1 MKSAGKARN
10 NGLYRH
16 IRTSK
21 EIIRNLL
28 NDSDKNKTEQE
39 RRSLLCVIYGGVNQ
53 MNITGDR
60 MKFLRLLSEKYPTRQ
75 QVCTEIINLQA
86 ILNLPKGTEHFMSD
100 LHGEYEAFFHILNN
114 SAGVIREKVD
124 MAFEEVLTARERSSL
139 CTLIYYPQEK
149 LRRIHEE
156 GRNTEEWYRFVL
168 QKLIDLAKLL
178 SSKYTRS
185 KVRKAMPSEYSYILD
200 ELLHAQPDE
209 DNNQMVYHSKII
221 DTLLRLE
228 EGDDFIIALSS
239 LIKRLAVD
247 HLHIVGDIFDRGER
261 PDAILNMLMD
271 HHSLDI
277 EWGNHDILWMGAAC
291 GSQACIAAVVRNC
304 LSYNNISVLEQGY
317 GISLRPLVLFAEKMY
332 DEEDPNKAAKKAISI
347 ILFKLEGQ
355 IIRRNPEYQMEDR
368 LLLDKVDY
376 ENACIELD
384 DKSYPLKE
392 KRFPTVDRDDPYK
405 LSQAEREIMDEL
417 EKLFLESEQLQRH
430 VEFLYSHGSMYQVF
444 NGNLLFHGCVPLD
457 EDGALKAIHLEGR
470 IYQGRS
476 YMDYADMAAR
486 RAFFSEDPPQRYLD
500 FMWYLWCGSNSPL
513 SGRVVKTFE
522 RTFIED
528 KSTWEEPKNPYYEYQ
543 SSEPVCRMLLR
554 EFGLYSENSH
564 IINGH
569 TPVHVNQGE
578 NPLKA
583 HGRLIV
589 IDGGFCKAYQKTTGI
604 AGYTLIFNSHGM
616 RLKSHQPFSGME
628 AALEENMD
636 IDSESQQVVTFP
648 KRVMVADTDTGER
661 LKEQIADLEDLLTAY
676 REGWIAAKAER

>member
-1 MKSAGKARN
+1 
-10 NGLYRH
+10 
-16 IRTSK
+16 
-21 EIIRNLL
+21 
-28 NDSDKNKTEQE
+28 
-39 RRSLLCVIYGGVNQ
+39 
-53 MNITGDR
+53 MNITDDR
-60 MKFLRLLSEKYPTRQ
+60 IKFLRLLSEKYRSRQ

-100 LHGEYEAFFHILNN
+100 LHGEYEAFSHILNN

-124 MAFEEVLTARERSSL
+124 MLFEGTLTPRERSSL
-139 CTLIYYPQEK
+139 CTLIYYPEEK
-149 LRRIHEE
+149 LEKINEE

-168 QKLIDLAKLL
+168 QNLIDLAKML
-178 SSKYTRS
+178 SS

-200 ELLHAQPDE
+200 ELLHAQADE
-209 DNNQMVYHSKII
+209 DNNQFVYHQKII
-221 DTLLRLE
+221 DTLLKLG

-261 PDAILNMLMD
+261 PDAILNMLMQ

-332 DEEDPNKAAKKAISI
+332 DEADPNKAAKKAISI

-355 IIRRNPEYQMEDR
+355 IIRRNPDYGMQER
-368 LLLDKVDY
+368 LLLDKVNFDD
-376 ENACIELD
+376 ATIEID
-384 DKSYPLKE
+384 GVVHELKE
-392 KRFPTVDRDDPYK
+392 KRFPTINRMDPYA
-405 LSQAEREIMDEL
+405 LDPAEREIMDEL
-417 EKLFLESEQLQRH
+417 EKLFRESEQLQRH
-430 VEFLYSHGSMYQVF
+430 VTFLYNHGSMYRKF

-457 EDGALKAIHLEGR
+457 EDGNLKALHFGGR
-470 IYQGRS
+470 IYQGKS
-476 YMDYADMAAR
+476 YMDYADSIAR
-486 RAFFSEDPPQRYLD
+486 RAYFSDDRTQKELD

-522 RTFIED
+522 RTFLADE
-528 KSTWEEPKNPYYEYQ
+528 STWKEPKNPYYRYQ
-543 SSEPVCRMLLR
+543 DSEPVCRMLLR

-569 TPVHVNQGE
+569 TPIHVMEGE
-578 NPLKA
+578 KPLKA
-583 HGRLIV
+583 NGRLIV
-589 IDGGFCKAYQKTTGI
+589 SDGGFCKAYQKTTGI

-628 AALEENMD
+628 AALSENLD
-636 IDSESQQVVTFP
+636 IDSQSQQVATLY
-648 KRVMVADTDTGER
+648 KRLMVADTDTGEM

-676 REGWIAAKAER
+676 REGLIAAKA

>member
-1 MKSAGKARN
+1 
-10 NGLYRH
+10 
-16 IRTSK
+16 
-21 EIIRNLL
+21 
-28 NDSDKNKTEQE
+28 
-39 RRSLLCVIYGGVNQ
+39 
-53 MNITGDR
+53 MNITDDR
-60 MKFLRLLSEKYPTRQ
+60 IKFLRLLSEKYRSRQ

-100 LHGEYEAFFHILNN
+100 LHGEYEAFSHILNN

-124 MAFEEVLTARERSSL
+124 MLFEETLTPRERSSL
-139 CTLIYYPQEK
+139 CTLIYYPEEK
-149 LRRIHEE
+149 LEKINEE

-168 QKLIDLAKLL
+168 QNLIDLAKML

-200 ELLHAQPDE
+200 ELLHAQADE
-209 DNNQMVYHSKII
+209 DNNQFVYHQKII
-221 DTLLRLE
+221 DTLLKLG

-261 PDAILNMLMD
+261 PDAILNMLMQ

-332 DEEDPNKAAKKAISI
+332 EETDPNKAAKKAISI

-355 IIRRNPEYQMEDR
+355 IIRRNPDYGMQER
-368 LLLDKVDY
+368 LLLDKVNFDDATIEIDGVVY
-376 ENACIELD
+376 E
-384 DKSYPLKE
+384 LKE
-392 KRFPTVDRDDPYK
+392 KRFPTINRMDPYA
-405 LSQAEREIMDEL
+405 LDPAEREIMDEL
-417 EKLFLESEQLQRH
+417 EKLFRESEQLQRH
-430 VEFLYSHGSMYQVF
+430 VTFLYNHGSMYRKF

-457 EDGALKAIHLEGR
+457 EDGNLKALHFGGR
-470 IYQGRS
+470 IYQGKS
-476 YMDYADMAAR
+476 YMDYADSIAR
-486 RAFFSEDPPQRYLD
+486 RAYFSDDRTQKELD

-522 RTFIED
+522 RTFLSDE
-528 KSTWEEPKNPYYEYQ
+528 STWKEPKNPYYRYQ
-543 SSEPVCRMLLR
+543 DSEPVCRMLLR

-569 TPVHVNQGE
+569 TPIHVMEGE

-583 HGRLIV
+583 NGRLIV

-628 AALEENMD
+628 AALSENLD
-636 IDSESQQVVTFP
+636 IDSQSQQVATLD
-648 KRVMVADTDTGER
+648 KRLMVADTDTGEM

-676 REGWIAAKAER
+676 REGLIAAKA

>member
-1 MKSAGKARN
+1 
-10 NGLYRH
+10 
-16 IRTSK
+16 
-21 EIIRNLL
+21 
-28 NDSDKNKTEQE
+28 
-39 RRSLLCVIYGGVNQ
+39 

-149 LRRIHEE
+149 LRRIREE

-200 ELLHAQPDE
+200 ELLHAQLDE
-209 DNNQMVYHSKII
+209 DNNQLVYHSKII

-384 DKSYPLKE
+384 GKSYPLKE
-392 KRFPTVDRDDPYK
+392 KHFPTVDRDDPYK

-486 RAFFSEDPPQRYLD
+486 RAFFNEDPPQRYLD

>member
-1 MKSAGKARN
+1 
-10 NGLYRH
+10 
-16 IRTSK
+16 
-21 EIIRNLL
+21 
-28 NDSDKNKTEQE
+28 
-39 RRSLLCVIYGGVNQ
+39 
-53 MNITGDR
+53 MNITDDR
-60 MKFLRLLSEKYPTRQ
+60 IKFLRLLSEKYRSRQ

-86 ILNLPKGTEHFMSD
+86 ILNLPKRTEHFMSD
-100 LHGEYEAFFHILNN
+100 LHGEYEAFSHILNN

-124 MAFEEVLTARERSSL
+124 MLFEGTLTPRERSSL
-139 CTLIYYPQEK
+139 CTLIYYPEEK
-149 LRRIHEE
+149 LEKINEE

-168 QKLIDLAKLL
+168 QNLIDLAKML

-200 ELLHAQPDE
+200 ELLHAQADE
-209 DNNQMVYHSKII
+209 DNNQFVYHQKII
-221 DTLLRLE
+221 DTLLKLG

-261 PDAILNMLMD
+261 PDAILNMLMQ

-332 DEEDPNKAAKKAISI
+332 DETDPNKAAKKAISI

-355 IIRRNPEYQMEDR
+355 IIRRNPDYGMQER
-368 LLLDKVDY
+368 LLLDKVNFDD
-376 ENACIELD
+376 ATIEID
-384 DKSYPLKE
+384 GVVHELKE
-392 KRFPTVDRDDPYK
+392 KRFPTINRMDPYA
-405 LSQAEREIMDEL
+405 LDPAEREIMDEL
-417 EKLFLESEQLQRH
+417 EKLFRESEQLQRH
-430 VEFLYSHGSMYQVF
+430 VTFLYNHGSMYRKF

-457 EDGALKAIHLEGR
+457 EDGNLKALHFGGR
-470 IYQGRS
+470 IYQGKS
-476 YMDYADMAAR
+476 YMDYADSIAR
-486 RAFFSEDPPQRYLD
+486 RAYFSDDRTQKELD

-522 RTFIED
+522 RTFLSDE
-528 KSTWEEPKNPYYEYQ
+528 STWKEPKNPYYRYQ
-543 SSEPVCRMLLR
+543 DSEPVCRMLLR

-569 TPVHVNQGE
+569 TPIHVMEGE

-583 HGRLIV
+583 NGRLIV

-628 AALEENMD
+628 AALSENLD
-636 IDSESQQVVTFP
+636 IDSQSQQVATLD
-648 KRVMVADTDTGER
+648 KRLMVADTDTGEM

-676 REGWIAAKAER
+676 REGLIAAKA

>member
-1 MKSAGKARN
+1 
-10 NGLYRH
+10 
-16 IRTSK
+16 
-21 EIIRNLL
+21 
-28 NDSDKNKTEQE
+28 
-39 RRSLLCVIYGGVNQ
+39 
-53 MNITGDR
+53 MNITDDR
-60 MKFLRLLSEKYPTRQ
+60 IKFLRLLSEKYRSRQ

-100 LHGEYEAFFHILNN
+100 LHGEYEAFSHILNN

-124 MAFEEVLTARERSSL
+124 MLFEETLTPRERSSL
-139 CTLIYYPQEK
+139 CTLIYYPEEK
-149 LRRIHEE
+149 LEKINEE

-168 QKLIDLAKLL
+168 QNLIDLAKML

-200 ELLHAQPDE
+200 ELLHAQADE
-209 DNNQMVYHSKII
+209 DNNQFVYHQKII
-221 DTLLRLE
+221 DTLLKLG

-261 PDAILNMLMD
+261 PDAILNMLMQ

-332 DEEDPNKAAKKAISI
+332 DETDPNKAAKKAISI

-355 IIRRNPEYQMEDR
+355 IIRRNPDYGMQER
-368 LLLDKVDY
+368 LLLDKVNFDD
-376 ENACIELD
+376 ATIEID
-384 DKSYPLKE
+384 GVVHELKE
-392 KRFPTVDRDDPYK
+392 KRFPTINRMDPYA
-405 LSQAEREIMDEL
+405 LDPAEREIMDEL
-417 EKLFLESEQLQRH
+417 EKLFRESEQLQRH
-430 VEFLYSHGSMYQVF
+430 VTFLYNHGSMYRKF

-457 EDGALKAIHLEGR
+457 EDGNLKALHFGGR
-470 IYQGRS
+470 IYQGKS
-476 YMDYADMAAR
+476 YMDYADSIAR
-486 RAFFSEDPPQRYLD
+486 RAYFSDDRTQKELD

-522 RTFIED
+522 RTFLSDE
-528 KSTWEEPKNPYYEYQ
+528 STWKEPKNPYYRYQ
-543 SSEPVCRMLLR
+543 DSEPVCRMLLR

-569 TPVHVNQGE
+569 TPIHVMEGE

-583 HGRLIV
+583 NGRLIV

-628 AALEENMD
+628 AALSENLD
-636 IDSESQQVVTFP
+636 IDSQSQQVATLD
-648 KRVMVADTDTGER
+648 KRLMVEDTDTGEM

-676 REGWIAAKAER
+676 REGLIAAKA

>member
-1 MKSAGKARN
+1 
-10 NGLYRH
+10 
-16 IRTSK
+16 
-21 EIIRNLL
+21 
-28 NDSDKNKTEQE
+28 
-39 RRSLLCVIYGGVNQ
+39 

-149 LRRIHEE
+149 LRRIREE

-368 LLLDKVDY
+368 LLLNKVDY

-384 DKSYPLKE
+384 GKSYPLKE
-392 KRFPTVDRDDPYK
+392 KHFPTVDRDDPYK

>member
-1 MKSAGKARN
+1 
-10 NGLYRH
+10 
-16 IRTSK
+16 
-21 EIIRNLL
+21 
-28 NDSDKNKTEQE
+28 
-39 RRSLLCVIYGGVNQ
+39 

-228 EGDDFIIALSS
+228 EGNDFIIALSS

-261 PDAILNMLMD
+261 PDAILNMLID

-291 GSQACIAAVVRNC
+291 GRQACIAAVVRNC

>member
-1 MKSAGKARN
+1 
-10 NGLYRH
+10 
-16 IRTSK
+16 
-21 EIIRNLL
+21 
-28 NDSDKNKTEQE
+28 
-39 RRSLLCVIYGGVNQ
+39 
-53 MNITGDR
+53 
-60 MKFLRLLSEKYPTRQ
+60 
-75 QVCTEIINLQA
+75 
-86 ILNLPKGTEHFMSD
+86 
-100 LHGEYEAFFHILNN
+100 
-114 SAGVIREKVD
+114 

-149 LRRIHEE
+149 LRRIREE

-209 DNNQMVYHSKII
+209 DNNQLVYHSKII

-384 DKSYPLKE
+384 GKSYPLKE
-392 KRFPTVDRDDPYK
+392 KHFPTVDRDDPYK

-486 RAFFSEDPPQRYLD
+486 RAFFNEDPPQRYLD

>member
-1 MKSAGKARN
+1 
-10 NGLYRH
+10 
-16 IRTSK
+16 
-21 EIIRNLL
+21 
-28 NDSDKNKTEQE
+28 
-39 RRSLLCVIYGGVNQ
+39 
-53 MNITGDR
+53 MNITDDR
-60 MKFLRLLSEKYPTRQ
+60 IKFLRLLSEKYRSRQ

-100 LHGEYEAFFHILNN
+100 LHGEYEAFSHILNN

-124 MAFEEVLTARERSSL
+124 MLFEGTLTPRERSSL
-139 CTLIYYPQEK
+139 CTLIYYPEEK
-149 LRRIHEE
+149 LEKINEE

-168 QKLIDLAKLL
+168 QNLIDLAKML

-200 ELLHAQPDE
+200 ELLHAQADE
-209 DNNQMVYHSKII
+209 DNNQFVYHQKII
-221 DTLLRLE
+221 DTLLKLG

-261 PDAILNMLMD
+261 PDAILNMLMQ

-332 DEEDPNKAAKKAISI
+332 DKTDPNKAAKKAISI

-355 IIRRNPEYQMEDR
+355 IIRRNPDYGMQER
-368 LLLDKVDY
+368 LLLDKVNFDD
-376 ENACIELD
+376 ATIEID
-384 DKSYPLKE
+384 GVVHELKE
-392 KRFPTVDRDDPYK
+392 KRFPTINRMDPYA
-405 LSQAEREIMDEL
+405 LDPAEREIMDEL
-417 EKLFLESEQLQRH
+417 EKLFRESEQLQRH
-430 VEFLYSHGSMYQVF
+430 VTFLYNHGSMYRKF

-457 EDGALKAIHLEGR
+457 EDGNLKALHFGGR
-470 IYQGRS
+470 IYQGKS
-476 YMDYADMAAR
+476 YMDYADSIAR
-486 RAFFSEDPPQRYLD
+486 RAYFSDDRTQKELD

-522 RTFIED
+522 RTFLSDE
-528 KSTWEEPKNPYYEYQ
+528 STWKEPKNPYYRYQ
-543 SSEPVCRMLLR
+543 DSEPVCRMLLR

-569 TPVHVNQGE
+569 TPIHVMEGE

-583 HGRLIV
+583 NGRLIV

-628 AALEENMD
+628 AALSENLD
-636 IDSESQQVVTFP
+636 IDSQSQQVATLD
-648 KRVMVADTDTGER
+648 KRLMVADTDTGEM

-676 REGWIAAKAER
+676 REGLIAAKA

>member
-1 MKSAGKARN
+1 
-10 NGLYRH
+10 
-16 IRTSK
+16 
-21 EIIRNLL
+21 
-28 NDSDKNKTEQE
+28 
-39 RRSLLCVIYGGVNQ
+39 

-149 LRRIHEE
+149 LRRIREE

-209 DNNQMVYHSKII
+209 DNNQLVYHSKII

-376 ENACIELD
+376 ENASIELGG
-384 DKSYPLKE
+384 KTYPLKE
-392 KRFPTVDRDDPYK
+392 KHFPTVDRDDPYK

-486 RAFFSEDPPQRYLD
+486 RAFFNEDPPQRYLD

-676 REGWIAAKAER
+676 REGWIAAKADR